1 MSSSFTLYE
10 LSQEKKKFGQRIT
23 QDEMFDFM
31 CDMSQNMRD
40 ENIPIVNN
48 LVKDFPGLESEEHIS
63 KRKER
68 EKKEATDEQSN
79 NSNGKYDILSPT
91 GNSI

>member
-1 MSSSFTLYE
+1 MSSSFSSYE
-10 LSQEKKKFGQRIT
+10 LSKEKKKYNQEII

-48 LVKDFPGLESEEHIS
+48 LCRDFPGFVTRDQI
-63 KRKER
+63 RN
-68 EKKEATDEQSN
+68 KKENDKKEEIRLKNIEQ
-79 NSNGKYDILSPT
+79 
-91 GNSI
+91 